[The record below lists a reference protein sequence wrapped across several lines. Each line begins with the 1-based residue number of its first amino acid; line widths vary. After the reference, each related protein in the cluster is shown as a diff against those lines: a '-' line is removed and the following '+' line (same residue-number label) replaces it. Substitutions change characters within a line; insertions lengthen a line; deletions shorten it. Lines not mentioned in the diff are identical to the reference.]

1 MAIGHIDRATYNIYD
16 AACKKLTATINITRT
31 GLPVRVHSKS
41 FKKRGKTDREPLPYL
56 SVADYQ
62 KEKNGIR
69 TEAGDRRRE
78 VIARN
83 NERKQRR
90 LRQRIAE
97 REMDWDLSR

>member
-1 MAIGHIDRATYNIYD
+1 MHHGIKD
-16 AACKKLTATINITRT
+16 
-31 GLPVRVHSKS
+31 
-41 FKKRGKTDREPLPYL
+41 
-56 SVADYQ
+56 Q